1 MKSKSKTKEEI
12 KPKKIEVKKP
22 SKQSKPVKTKKIV
35 QEVEDGGGSKY
46 YKCVQR
52 VVSNASNVTH
62 WVFNDVD
69 EPHKVDIFT
78 PKGTRLLVARYPDFY
93 KIYLY
98 KTHRAGEPSW
108 PNGGVMVYN
117 ANYETMQYFYYDSVA
132 IHPEGGMYKFQT

>member
-1 MKSKSKTKEEI
+1 MKTKSKNKEE
-12 KPKKIEVKKP
+12 KNPKKVVAK
-22 SKQSKPVKTKKIV
+22 KQSKATKKVV
-35 QEVEDGGGSKY
+35 QDVEDCGGSKY
-46 YKCVQR
+46 FKCTQR
-52 VVSNASNVTH
+52 VVSPTSNVTH

-69 EPHKVDIFT
+69 ATHKVDNFT
-78 PKGTRLLVARYPDFY
+78 AKGTRLLVARYPDFY

>member
-22 SKQSKPVKTKKIV
+22 SKTVKTKKIV

-52 VVSNASNVTH
+52 VVSSVSNVTH

-69 EPHKVDIFT
+69 EPHKVDFFT
-78 PKGTRLLVARYPDFY
+78 QKGTRLLVARYPDFY

>member
-1 MKSKSKTKEEI
+1 MKSKSKKEEV
-12 KPKKIEVKKP
+12 KPKKISPKEN
-22 SKQSKPVKTKKIV
+22 SKPTKTVKSKKIV

-52 VVSNASNVTH
+52 VVNLKSTVTH
-62 WVFNDVD
+62 WVFHDVD
-69 EPHKVDIFT
+69 SQHKVDILT

-98 KTHRAGEPSW
+98 KTHSAGEPSW

>member
-22 SKQSKPVKTKKIV
+22 SKTAKTKKIV

-52 VVSNASNVTH
+52 VVSSVSNVTH

-69 EPHKVDIFT
+69 EPHKVDFFT
-78 PKGTRLLVARYPDFY
+78 QKGTRLLVARYPDFY

-98 KTHRAGEPSW
+98 KTHRAGEPNW

>member
-22 SKQSKPVKTKKIV
+22 SKTAKTKKIV

-52 VVSNASNVTH
+52 VVSSVSNVTH

-69 EPHKVDIFT
+69 EPHKVDFFT
-78 PKGTRLLVARYPDFY
+78 QKGTRLLVARYPDFY

>member
-22 SKQSKPVKTKKIV
+22 SKTAKTKKIV

-52 VVSNASNVTH
+52 VVSSVSNVTH
-62 WVFNDVD
+62 QVFNDVD
-69 EPHKVDIFT
+69 EPHKVDFFT
-78 PKGTRLLVARYPDFY
+78 QKGTRLLVARYPDFY